1 MDIKRAID
9 NKLDLLV
16 DIHAEAQKSEA
27 PHALHAIFNTER
39 DAMMQL
45 HTAIGNV
52 MRELGELDDSS
63 VKNPLNI
70 NTGKTVAWDGDMN
83 CYRIDVGNGLT
94 LFGNIG
100 NIFNKH
106 QLQHHVLQQI
116 CDCDQQ
122 EDCNRLLNG
131 IACPYYHE
139 PSMLADLCRT
149 GKITQETYETQKKYV
164 RNFLN
169 TSWIYSSAPVHKKK
183 NVRFFGSS
191 AELDSDIALLKTMSP
206 QARKKIVQ
214 TYKAQLCH
222 DLLVFHVLHSRGVL

>member
-16 DIHAEAQKSEA
+16 AIHAEAQKSEA
-27 PHALHAIFNTER
+27 PHALHAMLNTEMN
-39 DAMMQL
+39 AMRQL
-45 HTAIGNV
+45 YASIGEV
-52 MRELGELDDSS
+52 MRSLGEVESS
-63 VKNPLNI
+63 SAKNPLDI
-70 NTGKTVAWDGDMN
+70 STGNTVAWDKDMN

-94 LFGNIG
+94 LFGNVG

-116 CDCDQQ
+116 CDCDHQ

-131 IACPYYHE
+131 VNCPYYHE
-139 PSMLADLCRT
+139 PNMLAHLYRT
-149 GKITQETYETQKKYV
+149 GKITQETYETQKRYV
-164 RNFLN
+164 RNFMN

-206 QARKKIVQ
+206 PIRKKIVQ

-222 DLLVFHVLHSRGVL
+222 DLLVFHVLHSRGAL